1 MTETRA
7 EVREPFIDDVGRDVG
22 GGWCELVVP
31 AGGKVY
37 PQDGEPKIGIAH
49 PRCIS
54 IADLAIELDAFF
66 CSTCKRNGRV
76 SGAWCRDVIEA
87 AAARDR

>member
-1 MTETRA
+1 MEVTRG
-7 EVREPFIDDVGRDVG
+7 EVREPFTDDVG

-31 AGGKVY
+31 AGGKIY

-66 CSTCKRNGRV
+66 CPTCKRNGRV
-76 SGAWCRDVIEA
+76 SGAWCRDIIEVPC
-87 AAARDR
+87 